1 MAHSEGMAADQP
13 DRLRDELQLAQRQIA
28 DMAAAH
34 EAFLRAVSHDL
45 RAPLRHVTSYGALAR
60 ELLQELSQELPGQ
73 PPQLLEAMDF
83 LATME
88 GSARRMALMIDGLQA
103 IARAGRAPLCLQ
115 SLDLAGAVQ
124 QARAALGGAADGVQ
138 WQIAGAMPPVQADAE
153 LLTQLLTQLLANAL
167 KFSRGV
173 AQPRIAL
180 HAEVAPAGRVHVTLQ
195 DNGVGFD
202 GTRAQQLFGVFQ
214 RLHREAD
221 FDGVGAGLALCQAI
235 AQRHGASISATA
247 APGAGCCIR
256 LDWPGAAAPGCSG

>member
-1 MAHSEGMAADQP
+1 MHSTRPSA
-13 DRLRDELQLAQRQIA
+13 RLPTWPPR
-28 DMAAAH
+28 

-88 GSARRMALMIDGLQA
+88 GSARRMALIDGLQA
-103 IARAGRAPLCLQ
+103 IARAGRAPLRLQ

-173 AQPRIAL
+173 AQPRILFACRGGARRSRAC
-180 HAEVAPAGRVHVTLQ
+180 HPAGQRCRR
-195 DNGVGFD
+195 G

-214 RLHREAD
+214 RLHRGRLRRRGRRPGPVPGHCPAPRRQHQRHRRSRR
-221 FDGVGAGLALCQAI
+221 GLLHPPGLA
-235 AQRHGASISATA
+235 
-247 APGAGCCIR
+247 
-256 LDWPGAAAPGCSG
+256 GAAAPGCSG

>member
-13 DRLRDELQLAQRQIA
+13 DRLRDELQLAQGQIA

-103 IARAGRAPLCLQ
+103 IARAGRAPLRLQ

-153 LLTQLLTQLLANAL
+153 LFAQLLTQLLANAL
-167 KFSRGV
+167 KFSRSR
-173 AQPRIAL
+173 QPAVVEIGAR
-180 HAEVAPAGRVHVTLQ
+180 PGDPGGHVIFVR

-202 GTRAQQLFGVFQ
+202 PRYAAKLFGVFQ
-214 RLHREAD
+214 RLHGARE
-221 FDGVGAGLALCQAI
+221 FEGTGIGLANVRRI
-235 AQRHGASISATA
+235 VGRHGGRVWAEGAPDAGATFFFLLPA
-247 APGAGCCIR
+247 
-256 LDWPGAAAPGCSG
+256 